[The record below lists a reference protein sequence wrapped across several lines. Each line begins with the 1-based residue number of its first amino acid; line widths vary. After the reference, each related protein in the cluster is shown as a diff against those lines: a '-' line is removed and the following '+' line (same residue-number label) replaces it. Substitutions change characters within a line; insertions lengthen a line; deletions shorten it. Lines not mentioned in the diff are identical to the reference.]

1 MFRRL
6 EHGSD
11 DAFGIASATAPDLRA
26 IVAGRDERRHGVH
39 VCGERDDGGAEADED
54 VIAIL
59 LNRKAFDFAVK
70 AVGEIADV
78 VEQELADFV
87 LVRRYRFDVDQGP
100 GKLKYVHDFA

>member
-39 VCGERDDGGAEADED
+39 VCGERHDGGAEANED
-54 VIAIL
+54 VIAML
-59 LNRKAFDFAVK
+59 LNGQALDLAVETL
-70 AVGEIADV
+70 GEIV
-78 VEQELADFV
+78 QIIEEKLADFT
-87 LVRRYRFDVDQGP
+87 LVRGHRLDIDQGP
-100 GKLKYVHDFA
+100 SELKYVHDFA